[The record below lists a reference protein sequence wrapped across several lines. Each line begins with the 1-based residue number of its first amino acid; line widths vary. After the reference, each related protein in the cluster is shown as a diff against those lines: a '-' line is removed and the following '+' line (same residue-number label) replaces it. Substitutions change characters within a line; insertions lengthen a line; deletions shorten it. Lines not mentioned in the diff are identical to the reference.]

1 MKKTFKI
8 FAPILFIAMNA
19 HGTEKLAITTGRAPA
34 SVYTTNEELIPVPAE
49 RESWLADIMVEDDAG
64 VMRGVREQLNFWNE
78 REEYARVW
86 NLEDSGVVE
95 VAEEGEKQ
103 KLIQKNI
110 LKYIDKRISG
120 EIKNADE
127 GSTFHTVGQVQTALK
142 PESEV
147 GVSENFKLKFKA
159 RVLQQK
165 ATMFIVNPFVDSSAE
180 VRFNGKMKV
189 DVKRSFAS
197 VGVDTSMEYH
207 VNSGELNATC
217 QKNLEAIGVNASLNY
232 RGLENQYIAALD
244 KPLAPNLVGRVSS
257 AQPMGGDA
265 IADNKVEL
273 LYSSSF

>member
-8 FAPILFIAMNA
+8 LAPLLLTAMSA
-19 HGTEKLAITTGRAPA
+19 HGADKLMVSTGRAPA
-34 SVYTTNEELIPVPAE
+34 SVYTTNEELIPVPVQ
-49 RESWLADIMVEDDAG
+49 RESWLAGIMVEDNAG
-64 VMRGVREQLNFWNE
+64 VMSGVRDQLNFWQE

-86 NLEDSGVVE
+86 NLEDSGIVD

-103 KLIQKNI
+103 KLVQKNI

-120 EIKNADE
+120 EIKEADE
-127 GSTFHTVGQVQTALK
+127 GSAFHTVGQVQTALK

-165 ATMFIVNPFVDSSAE
+165 ATMFVVNPYVDSSAE

-197 VGVDTSMEYH
+197 VGVDTKMEYH
-207 VNSGELNATC
+207 VNSGELNASC
-217 QKNLEAIGVNASLNY
+217 EKKLEAIGVNASLNY
-232 RGLENQYIAALD
+232 RGHENQYVAVLD
-244 KPLAPNLVGRVSS
+244 KPLAPNLLGRVSS
-257 AQPMGGDA
+257 ARPLGSDA
-265 IADNKVEL
+265 VEDNKVEL